1 MKPDQCR
8 AARALLGLSLLE
20 LAHLA
25 RVADT
30 AIGGFER
37 GQSFLRPEQ
46 HRRVRAALIV
56 SGIKFTE
63 DDEFFGV
70 HKKIDLLGDEITSYS
85 IINTNVPAIE
95 RQIQLFMNAI
105 TDPDTIRDG
114 RLVPK
119 RSAVGVL
126 IERALQHRGLQ
137 SKELAVQMKVSSAY
151 VSSILT
157 GKNGLSSVQADKF
170 ATALDISADVL
181 LEAQT
186 HERKAKKLVAVI
198 RHALAA
204 LADEHDALAAP
215 IPPSDMTTISKI

>member
-1 MKPDQCR
+1 MKPEQCR
-8 AARALLGLSLLE
+8 AARALLGFSLLE
-20 LAHLA
+20 LAQLA

-30 AIGGFER
+30 TIGGFER

-70 HKKIDLLGDEITSYS
+70 HKKIDLFDDETTSSSDITISA
-85 IINTNVPAIE
+85 PAIE
-95 RQIQLFMNAI
+95 RQIQLFMNTI

-119 RSAVGVL
+119 RSAAGLL

-137 SKELAVQMKVSSAY
+137 SKELAVHMKVSSAY

-170 ATALDISADVL
+170 AAVLEISSEVL

-198 RHALAA
+198 RHSLAA
-204 LADEHDALAAP
+204 LADEHAALAAMV
-215 IPPSDMTTISKI
+215 PPSGMITS